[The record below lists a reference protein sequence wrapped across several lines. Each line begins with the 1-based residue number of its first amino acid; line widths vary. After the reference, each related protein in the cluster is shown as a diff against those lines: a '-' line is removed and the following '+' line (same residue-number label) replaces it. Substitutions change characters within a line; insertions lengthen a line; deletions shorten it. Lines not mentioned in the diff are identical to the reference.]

1 MQLNINRVL
10 SVGSYLNPPSARF
23 EKLKQTKVFVDKT
36 GIFEILN
43 ENINT
48 ENCFFCLSR
57 PRRFGKSVTAQ
68 MLCSYYARGIDSSPL
83 FDELKIASF
92 DDYKKHLNQYDVI
105 FINISD
111 EFARA
116 SHNVKSMTDYLTKTI
131 VRELKEAYPN
141 SEISTPEFLDLALQ
155 EVYNYSK
162 VPFVVVLDEWD
173 WIMREKKEDPD
184 SLKKYLEWLKA
195 IFKDKLY
202 IGLAYMTGILPIKK
216 YGNQSALNMFNEPSM
231 TDPDNFAPFIGFTEN
246 EVQSLCNEFKMNFN
260 QMQQWYDGCSFTDV
274 PHIYNPNSVVKSISR
289 KRFGSYWTKT
299 ETFESLQEYIDMN
312 MEGLR
317 DDIVKLIAGEDVVVN
332 VAKFQNDMVTFKTKN
347 DVLTLL
353 IHLGYLAIKPDSDIR
368 VDNISKFVVH
378 IPNEE
383 IKMEFRNIVEDNE
396 KYSGVYNLIS
406 KSYDLLNDIWSL
418 NSDAVAKVF
427 DEAHQDH
434 TSILTYNDENSLS
447 CVISLSLELSTT
459 DTYNVIRELPTG
471 KGYANLVYLPK
482 PGINKPALLIELKYD
497 KSAQSA
503 ITQIKEKNYLQFFK
517 DYKGEVLLV
526 GINYSKDTKTHQ
538 CIIEKAVI

>member
-1 MQLNINRVL
+1 MPK
-10 SVGSYLNPPSARF
+10 YLNK
-23 EKLKQTKVFVDKT
+23 EKNLFQESLDSFIYVDKSPL
-36 GIFEILN
+36 IEILN
-43 ENINT
+43 KCIKT
-48 ENCFFCLSR
+48 KQKYFCLSR

-68 MLCSYYARGIDSSPL
+68 MLCSYYSRGEDSSSQ
-83 FDELKIASF
+83 FDSLKIAKSPS
-92 DDYKKHLNQYDVI
+92 YKKHLNQYNVI
-105 FINISD
+105 FINMSLEFNSARHDVNQMIS
-111 EFARA
+111 
-116 SHNVKSMTDYLTKTI
+116 SVTSSIVK
-131 VRELKEAYPN
+131 ELKEAYPQVVFN
-141 SEISTPEFLDLALQ
+141 SPDKLYEALDD
-155 EVYNYSK
+155 VFSVSK
-162 VPFVVVLDEWD
+162 VPFVFIIDEWD
-173 WIMREKKEDPD
+173 RIMREKKEDAQ
-184 SLKKYLEWLKA
+184 SLKLYLEWLEG
-195 IFKDKLY
+195 IFKDQSY
-202 IGLAYMTGILPIKK
+202 IALAYMTGILPIKK
-216 YGNQSALNMFNEPSM
+216 YGNQSALNMFNEFSM
-231 TDPDNFAPFIGFTEN
+231 TDPDNFAPFIGFTER

-260 QMQQWYDGCSFTDV
+260 QMQQWYDGYSFTDV

-299 ETFESLQEYIDMN
+299 ENFESLQEYIDMN

-317 DDIVKLIAGEDVVVN
+317 DDIVKLIAGEEVVVN

-353 IHLGYLAIKPDSDIR
+353 IHLAIKTDSDIR

-383 IKMEFRNIVEDNE
+383 IKMQFRNIVEDN
-396 KYSGVYNLIS
+396 KNYSGVYNLIS

-434 TSILTYNDENSLS
+434 TSILTYNDENSLL
-447 CVISLSLELSTT
+447 CVISLSLVLSTT

-471 KGYANLVYLPK
+471 KGVADLIYLPK
-482 PGINKPALLIELKYD
+482 KGVNKPALLIELKYD
-497 KSAQSA
+497 KSAQTA

-538 CIIEKAVI
+538 CIIEKAAI

>member
-1 MQLNINRVL
+1 
-10 SVGSYLNPPSARF
+10 
-23 EKLKQTKVFVDKT
+23 
-36 GIFEILN
+36 
-43 ENINT
+43 
-48 ENCFFCLSR
+48 
-57 PRRFGKSVTAQ
+57 
-68 MLCSYYARGIDSSPL
+68 
-83 FDELKIASF
+83 
-92 DDYKKHLNQYDVI
+92 
-105 FINISD
+105 
-111 EFARA
+111 
-116 SHNVKSMTDYLTKTI
+116 
-131 VRELKEAYPN
+131 
-141 SEISTPEFLDLALQ
+141 
-155 EVYNYSK
+155 
-162 VPFVVVLDEWD
+162 
-173 WIMREKKEDPD
+173 
-184 SLKKYLEWLKA
+184 
-195 IFKDKLY
+195 
-202 IGLAYMTGILPIKK
+202 
-216 YGNQSALNMFNEPSM
+216 
-231 TDPDNFAPFIGFTEN
+231 
-246 EVQSLCNEFKMNFN
+246 
-260 QMQQWYDGCSFTDV
+260 MQQWYDGYSFTDV
-274 PHIYNPNSVVKSISR
+274 PHIYNPNSVVNAASYKKYI
-289 KRFGSYWTKT
+289 SYWTKT

-353 IHLGYLAIKPDSDIR
+353 IHLGYLTIKPDSDIR

-383 IKMEFRNIVEDNE
+383 IKMQFRNIVEDNE
-396 KYSGVYNLIS
+396 KYSGVYNLIN

-459 DTYNVIRELPTG
+459 DSYNVVRELPTG
-471 KGYANLVYLPK
+471 KGVADLIYLPK
-482 PGINKPALLIELKYD
+482 KGVNKPALLIELKYD

>member
-1 MQLNINRVL
+1 MSLEFN
-10 SVGSYLNPPSARF
+10 SARHDVN
-23 EKLKQTKVFVDKT
+23 QM
-36 GIFEILN
+36 I
-43 ENINT
+43 
-48 ENCFFCLSR
+48 S
-57 PRRFGKSVTAQ
+57 SVT
-68 MLCSYYARGIDSSPL
+68 SS
-83 FDELKIASF
+83 I
-92 DDYKKHLNQYDVI
+92 
-105 FINISD
+105 
-111 EFARA
+111 
-116 SHNVKSMTDYLTKTI
+116 VK
-131 VRELKEAYPN
+131 ELKEAYPQVVFN
-141 SEISTPEFLDLALQ
+141 SPDKLYEALDD
-155 EVYNYSK
+155 VFSVSK
-162 VPFVVVLDEWD
+162 VPFVFIVDEWD
-173 WIMREKKEDPD
+173 RIMREKKEDAQ
-184 SLKKYLEWLKA
+184 SLKLYLEWLES
-195 IFKDKLY
+195 IFKDQAY
-202 IGLAYMTGILPIKK
+202 IALAYMTGILPIKK
-216 YGNQSALNMFNEPSM
+216 YGNQSALNMFNEFSM
-231 TDPDNFAPFIGFTEN
+231 TDPDNFAPFIGFTEK
-246 EVQSLCNEFKMNFN
+246 EGQSLCNEFKMNFN
-260 QMQQWYDGCSFTDV
+260 QMQQWYDGYSFKDV
-274 PHIYNPNSVVKSISR
+274 PHIYNPNSVVNAATYKKYI
-289 KRFGSYWTKT
+289 SYWTKT

-368 VDNISKFVVH
+368 VDNISKFAVH

-447 CVISLSLELSTT
+447 CVISLSLVLSTT

-471 KGYANLVYLPK
+471 KGVADLIYLPK
-482 PGINKPALLIELKYD
+482 KGVNKPALLIELKYD
-497 KSAQSA
+497 KSAQTA

-538 CIIEKAVI
+538 CIIEKAQI